1 MFSRSYPIFLITL
14 VFLLST
20 WSNVIAASY
29 CPHYLA
35 RDVSA
40 KQRVKPNSPVKSEAC
55 HHEMAQMDMDDEA
68 ETSTAADQ
76 LNPAQAV
83 WELPDV
89 PCGHCWMHSQPASGN
104 STVAAPGPSSESLAA
119 NAPVDAM
126 IALPLTFINP
136 ITPVEHGPPGN
147 SLPRHVLINVFRI

>member
-1 MFSRSYPIFLITL
+1 MFRRSFPIFLITL

-20 WSNVIAASY
+20 WSNVIGASY
-29 CPHYLA
+29 CPHFSV
-35 RDVSA
+35 RPVSI
-40 KQRVKPNSPVKSEAC
+40 KQTGKPATPVKSEAC

-68 ETSTAADQ
+68 ETSTADK

-83 WELPDV
+83 WELPDM

-104 STVAAPGPSSESLAA
+104 STVVAPGPSSESLAA
-119 NAPVDAM
+119 DAPVEAAF
-126 IALPLTFINP
+126 ALPLTFINP